1 MGGIMSFLQS
11 MGIANSAIRDL
22 DARDRRDRAETSQLN
37 EMDEMMMR
45 RRTLRRAQEEF
56 ARGLYQPATGGAAPA
71 AMPAPAAPGA
81 KPAAPAMPP
90 PGESAFDGIYDDAM
104 VGGEQ
109 FPSIWLRL
117 YEDMQQ
123 PDAEEMAPP
132 PAPAPQGAQTF
143 PMQALPMPMA
153 KPVPF
158 NQGGPVE
165 GPGTGTSDSI
175 PAMIDGQRPAAL
187 SDGEYVVPAAVVRAK
202 GTEFFDRLKEK
213 YMQPEGGK

>member
-22 DARDRRDRAETSQLN
+22 DARDRRDRAETTQLN
-37 EMDEMMMR
+37 EMDEMTMR

-56 ARGLYQPATGGAAPA
+56 ARSLYQPATGGATAAPAA

-81 KPAAPAMPP
+81 KPTA
-90 PGESAFDGIYDDAM
+90 SVFDGIYDDAQ
-104 VGGEQ
+104 VGAEQ

-117 YEDMQQ
+117 YEDMEQ

-132 PAPAPQGAQTF
+132 PAPVAAPAAQPF

-153 KPVPF
+153 KPIPF
-158 NQGGPVE
+158 ADGGYVD
-165 GPGTGTSDSI
+165 GPGHGTSDSI
-175 PAMIDGQRPAAL
+175 DRK
-187 SDGEYVVPAAVVRAK
+187 SVV
-202 GTEFFDRLKEK
+202 
-213 YMQPEGGK
+213 